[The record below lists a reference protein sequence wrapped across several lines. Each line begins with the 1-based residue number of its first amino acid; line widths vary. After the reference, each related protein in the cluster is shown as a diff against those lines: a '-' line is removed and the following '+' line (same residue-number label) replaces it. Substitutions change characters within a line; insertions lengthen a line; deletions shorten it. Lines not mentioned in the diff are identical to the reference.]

1 MTSSPRSK
9 RSISADV
16 PRPNILGPR
25 HFILNTYDTP
35 THSDTYLFAY
45 ADDTRASLTLSS
57 ARTFWQQ
64 LRFRNVEP
72 SRSHFRRTID
82 NRINMNSLIFQH
94 TVFSTNARH
103 FNRTVITFQD
113 SPISTSD
120 NIKYLGV
127 YIDTRLTWKPR
138 ITFLRNRSHTVN
150 RQLWWLM
157 GRHSKLNQALKILIC
172 KATIKPT

>member
-1 MTSSPRSK
+1 MFLDPTFLDL
-9 RSISADV
+9 SILFSI
-16 PRPNILGPR
+16 PMILL
-25 HFILNTYDTP
+25 HIP
-35 THSDTYLFAY
+35 THISSLMPMTL
-45 ADDTRASLTLSS
+45 RASLTLSS